1 MTLFII
7 VILAAALIESMLRLS
22 LVPRFWNWLV
32 FLLAAP
38 LPLLFR
44 QRIGSASLAELNRF
58 LSSAENLESWCA
70 LVVIQELLVL
80 LIGSALLK
88 EYVLGEKL
96 KRWKFAA
103 LLPSVLL
110 PVGILYAEVLLFNHF
125 VFVEFRTLAILLAI
139 GVVVVGGG
147 GGELLR
153 LIFRDRFDRVRAV
166 MNFEWILLLLA
177 IFLPVAASGR
187 LAQDAPSSV
196 VSFDFVVIGVL
207 VLIVGIVM
215 AIFTVIGKYKERK
228 FYEHHHRN
236 P

>member
-1 MTLFII
+1 MAFYFDSHAHYDDNRFDADREA
-7 VILAAALIESMLRLS
+7 VIAALRE
-22 LVPRFWNWLV
+22 
-32 FLLAAP
+32 A
-38 LPLLFR
+38 
-44 QRIGSASLAELNRF
+44 G
-58 LSSAENLESWCA
+58 
-70 LVVIQELLVL
+70 
-80 LIGSALLK
+80 
-88 EYVLGEKL
+88 
-96 KRWKFAA
+96 
-103 LLPSVLL
+103 
-110 PVGILYAEVLLFNHF
+110 
-125 VFVEFRTLAILLAI
+125 
-139 GVVVVGGG
+139 
-147 GGELLR
+147 
-153 LIFRDRFDRVRAV
+153 VRAV

>member
-1 MTLFII
+1 M
-7 VILAAALIESMLRLS
+7 
-22 LVPRFWNWLV
+22 
-32 FLLAAP
+32 
-38 LPLLFR
+38 
-44 QRIGSASLAELNRF
+44 
-58 LSSAENLESWCA
+58 
-70 LVVIQELLVL
+70 
-80 LIGSALLK
+80 
-88 EYVLGEKL
+88 
-96 KRWKFAA
+96 
-103 LLPSVLL
+103 
-110 PVGILYAEVLLFNHF
+110 
-125 VFVEFRTLAILLAI
+125 
-139 GVVVVGGG
+139 VVVGGG

-153 LIFRDRFDRVRAV
+153 LIFRDRFGRVRAV

-196 VSFDFVVIGVL
+196 VPFDCVVIGVL